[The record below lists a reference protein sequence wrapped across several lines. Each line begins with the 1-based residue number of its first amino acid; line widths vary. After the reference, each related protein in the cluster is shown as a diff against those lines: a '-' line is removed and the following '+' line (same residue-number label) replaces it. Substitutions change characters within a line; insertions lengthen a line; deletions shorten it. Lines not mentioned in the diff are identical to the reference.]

1 MVIEDHE
8 IARNPVCTHV
18 RTFVGLCWIRT
29 TGDHPALT
37 KNRVTVIFMS
47 QISAMESV
55 FSGDS
60 KKRLI
65 IRGWSRWSRSRRVR
79 DRLRRGW
86 PRWTSL
92 ATSTCRCTGPALKRS
107 PRPAPIISVGHSGPQ
122 TTTQGGL
129 LGTSSKSPRATLS
142 LSRIFNDSA
151 FIIGHGALCGDGPL
165 R

>member
-8 IARNPVCTHV
+8 IARKPVCTHV
-18 RTFVGLCWIRT
+18 RTFVGLCWTRT
-29 TGDHPALT
+29 SGNHPALT
-37 KNRVTVIFMS
+37 KNRATVIFMS

-55 FSGDS
+55 FSRDS
-60 KKRLI
+60 KNRPI
-65 IRGWSRWSRSRRVR
+65 IRGWSRWSRTRRLR
-79 DRLRRGW
+79 DRVRRGW

-92 ATSTCRCTGPALKRS
+92 ATSTCRWTGPALKRS

-129 LGTSSKSPRATLS
+129 LGTPSKSPRAALS

-151 FIIGHGALCGDGPL
+151 LIIGHRALCGDWPL